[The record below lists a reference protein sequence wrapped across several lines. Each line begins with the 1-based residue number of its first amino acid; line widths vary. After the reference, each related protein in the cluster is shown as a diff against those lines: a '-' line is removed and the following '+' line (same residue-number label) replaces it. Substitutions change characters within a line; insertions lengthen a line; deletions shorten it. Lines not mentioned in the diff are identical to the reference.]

1 LNIQAAKSAKGGRQ
15 KQGNVCGFGAW
26 RFSLGGLGVLYVQK
40 AIKMFYYRSSCS
52 RDDERSEESCE
63 HDDGPTT
70 DCVSASHGRRQAW
83 SKPVSCRFARTAD

>member
-1 LNIQAAKSAKGGRQ
+1 MTRNHLAFFLG
-15 KQGNVCGFGAW
+15 
-26 RFSLGGLGVLYVQK
+26 SLGALYVQK